1 MMMIMMMIRPHHKH
15 ASVEYRATHRLRS
28 TTVAFASPIS
38 PPYTNYIFTV
48 ISDLFQSQTAQIFLL
63 YICSLTHSF
72 TAISKL
78 SYFCPC
84 VNITK
89 NQCVCV
95 LCIVYTLEHAIP
107 SSFDV
112 LNKLCKSTTI
122 DSWRKIKK
130 SPNAITLQ
138 TNFNKHNGALWSIV
152 AFIPT
157 DRIFW
162 QNGRGCC
169 ACTKCKHQWCELCL
183 FLINSI
189 NLRLLTLHNWQ

>member
-1 MMMIMMMIRPHHKH
+1 MHFVTGGVCPEILSFGSKAILQASRTVVLLIMIMMMIMMMIRPHHKH

-122 DSWRKIKK
+122 DS
-130 SPNAITLQ
+130 
-138 TNFNKHNGALWSIV
+138 
-152 AFIPT
+152 
-157 DRIFW
+157 
-162 QNGRGCC
+162 
-169 ACTKCKHQWCELCL
+169 
-183 FLINSI
+183 
-189 NLRLLTLHNWQ
+189 